1 MEFEFFALDPAR
13 LKGRQSFRVLQHEE
27 KMRNV
32 QEKLLPDLEKR
43 LVKEVGRGLQYI
55 SMKVCASAGEVCIYG
70 LCVSAGEV
78 GERAW
83 AVQGLWRPVLRV

>member
-1 MEFEFFALDPAR
+1 MFARVHYLCAQLVEFEFFALDPAR

-43 LVKEVGRGLQYI
+43 LVKEVGRGL
-55 SMKVCASAGEVCIYG
+55 
-70 LCVSAGEV
+70 
-78 GERAW
+78 
-83 AVQGLWRPVLRV
+83 